1 MPSRRFQLQASR
13 TNRRPENRL
22 RAGKARV
29 RAHPYPLLTTVV
41 ASVARHGLNTISAVV
56 RGVNVVLYD
65 ALLAGRKVPRK
76 THLDPTPPDCHR
88 KEARNDQLLGM
99 RRGPL
104 HPLGCP

>member
-1 MPSRRFQLQASR
+1 MPSRRFQLRASR
-13 TNRRPENRL
+13 TSRRPETVKVQ
-22 RAGKARV
+22 GKARV
-29 RAHPYPLLTTVV
+29 RATYSLLTTVV

-88 KEARNDQLLGM
+88 KEARDDQLLGM